1 MTLQELDEQRKKQAE
16 AATALQAPP
25 VQAVNPKA
33 PSAAPKLPDDMV
45 QSGSVVDDGAPQMSD
60 YNFNQNF
67 YRTYFEAPISAEEEE
82 RRKRGAAAASAV
94 GHLGNVLSAFSNL
107 AFAGEAPSQTLPT
120 APTPDFLSFSDRL
133 RQQRQQY
140 GAGMLS
146 AINMDRRAYNDYLNR
161 LFQQQQA
168 ERQEEWNRRNYER
181 MVAKDNAQIEQ
192 WKKQNE
198 IAEERLKQDTKAQ
211 ASLDRYRNTMISQRG
226 TSGRGGS
233 RSDSPIVLNTP
244 NGYISLDMDKV
255 NNATLSQLYSMLPQG
270 IKERYDMVIQQNPK
284 DAASLYLSALGE
296 GASQS
301 TDIADYL
308 YNSGI
313 GMYVKNPPL
322 GVFNATI
329 PEFILNPG
337 KYFPGSEQA
346 QKGYSLGLWNNSPSS
361 SDKNKDTK
369 DLTNL

>member
-1 MTLQELDEQRKKQAE
+1 
-16 AATALQAPP
+16 
-25 VQAVNPKA
+25 
-33 PSAAPKLPDDMV
+33 
-45 QSGSVVDDGAPQMSD
+45 
-60 YNFNQNF
+60 
-67 YRTYFEAPISAEEEE
+67 
-82 RRKRGAAAASAV
+82 
-94 GHLGNVLSAFSNL
+94 
-107 AFAGEAPSQTLPT
+107 
-120 APTPDFLSFSDRL
+120 
-133 RQQRQQY
+133 
-140 GAGMLS
+140 
-146 AINMDRRAYNDYLNR
+146 
-161 LFQQQQA
+161 
-168 ERQEEWNRRNYER
+168 
-181 MVAKDNAQIEQ
+181 
-192 WKKQNE
+192 
-198 IAEERLKQDTKAQ
+198 
-211 ASLDRYRNTMISQRG
+211 
-226 TSGRGGS
+226 
-233 RSDSPIVLNTP
+233 
-244 NGYISLDMDKV
+244 
-255 NNATLSQLYSMLPQG
+255 
-270 IKERYDMVIQQNPK
+270 MVIQQNPK